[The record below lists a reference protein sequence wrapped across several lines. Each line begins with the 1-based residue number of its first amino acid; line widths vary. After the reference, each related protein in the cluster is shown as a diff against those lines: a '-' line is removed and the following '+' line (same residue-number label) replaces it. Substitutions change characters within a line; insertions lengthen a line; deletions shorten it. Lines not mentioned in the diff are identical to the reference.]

1 MPIVLSPP
9 EQRVVLRS
17 VTWETY
23 EGLLAEN
30 LECSS
35 PRFTYDRGVLE
46 IMSPSAEHEWY
57 NRLLSDLVKLLAR
70 ELRIDILDLG
80 STTFKREDAERGFEP
95 DSCFYVS
102 GARRVRGKERIDL
115 AVDPPPDIV
124 VQVVVTHPSLSKFPI
139 CAAFG
144 VPEIWSY
151 DGSRLSMYRLTRSDY
166 AKTLSS
172 DALPGLPATQ
182 LTEFMELGKTMDSVA
197 WPDVFSESRL
207 RLHARK
213 GHRSHHSI
221 LRKFGFKTPL
231 GSYFLFKATTL
242 GQRSP

>member
-23 EGLLAEN
+23 ERLLAEN
-30 LECSS
+30 LECGS

-124 VQVVVTHPSLSKFPI
+124 VEVVVTQPSLSKFPI
-139 CAAFG
+139 CAALS

-151 DGSRLSMYRLTRSDY
+151 DGSRLSMYRLTGPDY
-166 AKTLSS
+166 AETFSS
-172 DALPGLPATQ
+172 DALPGLAATQ
-182 LTEFMELGKTMDSVA
+182 LSEFLELGKTMDSVA
-197 WPDVFSESRL
+197 WPDEVLERFRRSR
-207 RLHARK
+207 A
-213 GHRSHHSI
+213 
-221 LRKFGFKTPL
+221 
-231 GSYFLFKATTL
+231 
-242 GQRSP
+242 Q